1 MAVCASLCLKKVL
14 HTAMSWAAQRR
25 RHLIPLSLAMA
36 CLPGGPL
43 GGQGLVPELLLLL
56 PLLLLLL
63 LPAAGTSLASRR
75 RRERPWPGWRG

>member
-14 HTAMSWAAQRR
+14 HTAMSWAAQRH
-25 RHLIPLSLAMA
+25 RHLIPSSLAMA

-43 GGQGLVPELLLLL
+43 GGKGLVSELL
-56 PLLLLLL
+56 LLLLLL
-63 LPAAGTSLASRR
+63 LPAAGTSLVPRR